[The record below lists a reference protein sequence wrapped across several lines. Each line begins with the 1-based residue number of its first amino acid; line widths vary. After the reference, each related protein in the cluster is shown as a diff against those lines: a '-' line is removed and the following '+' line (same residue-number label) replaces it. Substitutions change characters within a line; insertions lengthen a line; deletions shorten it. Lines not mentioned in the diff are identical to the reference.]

1 MNRRALRRAD
11 RNFADMKRFLTLL
24 TIAAVVAA
32 TDVRAQFTVEDK
44 TKTKDEDVKF
54 QDRLKNIAVSSAYYH
69 EARARAERARIRKE
83 RNEMEIRLGLHGSLT
98 SYNDAWTES
107 RGGDNTISV
116 YGTFNM
122 KHVFRKDPFQVTTT
136 VGAQLGYNRL
146 RVDVEDGGRK
156 GIWFKNSDYFSL
168 SVLPE
173 KKISRSWS
181 YSANFM
187 LRSQFLN
194 GYKSRTEQTD
204 DHVITSFMAPGYL
217 DLSVGMTYTSPN
229 NKFPIKISLNPL
241 SSSGT
246 LVFNDKVQRYYENN
260 NASSYF
266 GVDIDKHALF
276 TGGSS
281 INISFDRWWGKR
293 SWFRYETNVYTYYG
307 WITNVGRADKI
318 KAYKNYLADYE
329 KWEAGGQVG
338 DAPAGVPR
346 ILKLDPT
353 VEWKNTFTVK
363 ATKFLET
370 KIYVQVNYD
379 KSQNK
384 SVQMYSMLTFGLTYT
399 FKNKSS
405 FNFLRW

>member
-1 MNRRALRRAD
+1 MNTRALRRAD

-54 QDRLKNIAVSSAYYH
+54 QDRLKNIDVSSAYYN
-69 EARARAERARIRKE
+69 EARARAELARIRKE

-146 RVDVEDGGRK
+146 RVDVEDCGRK
-156 GIWFKNSDYFSL
+156 GILFKNSDYFSL

-241 SSSGT
+241 S
-246 LVFNDKVQRYYENN
+246 RC
-260 NASSYF
+260 
-266 GVDIDKHALF
+266 
-276 TGGSS
+276 
-281 INISFDRWWGKR
+281 
-293 SWFRYETNVYTYYG
+293 
-307 WITNVGRADKI
+307 GRAVRRSTS
-318 KAYKNYLADYE
+318 ASTVGGESA
-329 KWEAGGQVG
+329 AGSVTR
-338 DAPAGVPR
+338 PMFIPITAG
-346 ILKLDPT
+346 
-353 VEWKNTFTVK
+353 
-363 ATKFLET
+363 
-370 KIYVQVNYD
+370 
-379 KSQNK
+379 
-384 SVQMYSMLTFGLTYT
+384 
-399 FKNKSS
+399 
-405 FNFLRW
+405 

>member
-1 MNRRALRRAD
+1 MNTRALRRAD

-54 QDRLKNIAVSSAYYH
+54 QDRLKNIDVSSAYYN

-173 KKISRSWS
+173 KKI
-181 YSANFM
+181 N
-187 LRSQFLN
+187 
-194 GYKSRTEQTD
+194 
-204 DHVITSFMAPGYL
+204 
-217 DLSVGMTYTSPN
+217 
-229 NKFPIKISLNPL
+229 IKNPE
-241 SSSGT
+241 
-246 LVFNDKVQRYYENN
+246 K
-260 NASSYF
+260 
-266 GVDIDKHALF
+266 K
-276 TGGSS
+276 GS
-281 INISFDRWWGKR
+281 
-293 SWFRYETNVYTYYG
+293 
-307 WITNVGRADKI
+307 
-318 KAYKNYLADYE
+318 
-329 KWEAGGQVG
+329 
-338 DAPAGVPR
+338 
-346 ILKLDPT
+346 
-353 VEWKNTFTVK
+353 
-363 ATKFLET
+363 
-370 KIYVQVNYD
+370 
-379 KSQNK
+379 
-384 SVQMYSMLTFGLTYT
+384 
-399 FKNKSS
+399 
-405 FNFLRW
+405 